1 MSALVAISTAF
12 VGISIYA
19 QTDDSNMTTFEEE
32 AAKPTEE
39 GTAMD
44 NTTSTA
50 SSNGAQDGNTSIADV
65 QSLFDGVFVCD
76 VGTVEISGQTEVAS
90 VDNAS
95 LTTPTVSVEVMTQT
109 QVAELAANET
119 QTASANNETS
129 IASANCL
136 EMSLNN
142 GTSTSSTNATD
153 VANTTSTSS
162 SNSTLAHRSN
172 ATSLSSSNQTSTASA
187 PESGGQILVIEG
199 QDFVP
204 GQAVLI
210 FSEKALLAIDD
221 VDSDGS
227 IHAKVPMPKG
237 GGTTI
242 AGNDTAST
250 STELRFVET
259 GTQRTA
265 TFAFDGQKLTAAAS
279 GEIAVKG
286 AGLGGN
292 AGTTTAAAPSANT
305 TSTNNT
311 GSGYTLQ

>member
-1 MSALVAISTAF
+1 
-12 VGISIYA
+12 
-19 QTDDSNMTTFEEE
+19 MTTFEKE
-32 AAKPTEE
+32 AAKSTEE

-44 NTTSTA
+44 
-50 SSNGAQDGNTSIADV
+50 
-65 QSLFDGVFVCD
+65 
-76 VGTVEISGQTEVAS
+76 
-90 VDNAS
+90 
-95 LTTPTVSVEVMTQT
+95 
-109 QVAELAANET
+109 
-119 QTASANNETS
+119 
-129 IASANCL
+129 
-136 EMSLNN
+136 
-142 GTSTSSTNATD
+142 
-153 VANTTSTSS
+153 NTTSTSS

-172 ATSLSSSNQTSTASA
+172 VTSLSSSNQTSTASA

-279 GEIAVKG
+279 REIAVKG

>member
-1 MSALVAISTAF
+1 
-12 VGISIYA
+12 
-19 QTDDSNMTTFEEE
+19 MTTFEE

-50 SSNGAQDGNTSIADV
+50 SSNAARDGSTSIADV

-142 GTSTSSTNATD
+142 ATSTSSTNATD

-172 ATSLSSSNQTSTASA
+172 ATSPGSSNQTSTASA

-221 VDSDGS
+221 VDSTEAYMQSPNALGWRNDNRP
-227 IHAKVPMPKG
+227 H
-237 GGTTI
+237 
-242 AGNDTAST
+242 DTANT

-265 TFAFDGQKLTAAAS
+265 TFA
-279 GEIAVKG
+279 
-286 AGLGGN
+286 
-292 AGTTTAAAPSANT
+292 
-305 TSTNNT
+305 
-311 GSGYTLQ
+311 

>member
-1 MSALVAISTAF
+1 
-12 VGISIYA
+12 
-19 QTDDSNMTTFEEE
+19 
-32 AAKPTEE
+32 
-39 GTAMD
+39 
-44 NTTSTA
+44 
-50 SSNGAQDGNTSIADV
+50 
-65 QSLFDGVFVCD
+65 
-76 VGTVEISGQTEVAS
+76 
-90 VDNAS
+90 
-95 LTTPTVSVEVMTQT
+95 
-109 QVAELAANET
+109 
-119 QTASANNETS
+119 
-129 IASANCL
+129 
-136 EMSLNN
+136 
-142 GTSTSSTNATD
+142 
-153 VANTTSTSS
+153 
-162 SNSTLAHRSN
+162 
-172 ATSLSSSNQTSTASA
+172 
-187 PESGGQILVIEG
+187 LVIEG

-227 IHAKVPMPKG
+227 IHAKVPTPTPKG

-279 GEIAVKG
+279 REIAVKG

-292 AGTTTAAAPSANT
+292 AGTTTAVAPSANT

-311 GSGYTLQ
+311 GSSYTLQ